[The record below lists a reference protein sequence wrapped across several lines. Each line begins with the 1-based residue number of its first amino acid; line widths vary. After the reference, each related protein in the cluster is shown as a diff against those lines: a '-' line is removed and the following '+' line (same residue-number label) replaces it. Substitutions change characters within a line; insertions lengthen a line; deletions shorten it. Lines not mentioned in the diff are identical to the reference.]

1 MSLKVLKFSASW
13 CGPCRVLSQTLKDV
27 PDITNVDIDKEM
39 ETARKYS
46 VRKVPTIVFEKDGI
60 EVGRVSGVI
69 TKQAYEEFL
78 NKLK

>member
-1 MSLKVLKFSASW
+1 MELPLFQWIVAIVVL
-13 CGPCRVLSQTLKDV
+13 
-27 PDITNVDIDKEM
+27 ITNIDIDKNM